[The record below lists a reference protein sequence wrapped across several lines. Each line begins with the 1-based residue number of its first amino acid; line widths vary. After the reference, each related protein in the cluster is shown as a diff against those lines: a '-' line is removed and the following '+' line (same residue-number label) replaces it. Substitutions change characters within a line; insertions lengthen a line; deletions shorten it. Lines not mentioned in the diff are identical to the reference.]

1 MEIIQE
7 VFYMGKKKN
16 IRKKQNEPP
25 VSSYNNDGKKLW
37 LRILVLVIACAMLI
51 GIITMPLMS
60 IYR

>member
-1 MEIIQE
+1 
-7 VFYMGKKKN
+7 MGKKKN

-25 VSSYNNDGKKLW
+25 VSSSYNNDGKKLW